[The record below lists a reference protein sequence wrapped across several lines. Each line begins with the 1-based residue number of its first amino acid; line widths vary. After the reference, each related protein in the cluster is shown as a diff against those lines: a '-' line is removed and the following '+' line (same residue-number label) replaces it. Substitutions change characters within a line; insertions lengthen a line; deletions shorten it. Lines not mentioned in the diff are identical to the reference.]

1 MSGTDRA
8 RLELEALDRA
18 ENAEQAGRPQIWQR
32 QAGESAKA
40 YNAFRIYRDL
50 AEQRTFAKV
59 GKELGCSSTNIER
72 WAARWCWTQRCYEY
86 DLVQEEEWQRQASRD
101 RVQMRRRQI
110 QLGQA
115 LQAVGAHSVR
125 EWQARIAGG
134 QPLNLDP
141 VETVAILKLG
151 AELEGKGHGEE
162 REGGR
167 YTRINV
173 IYSTLTDEVFEES
186 CKNGGMPVQGRGMG
200 ATMTEEE
207 IERRQWETLTPEE
220 QAAQAVWKDPPRKLT
235 N

>member
-1 MSGTDRA
+1 MSNTDKV
-8 RLELEALDRA
+8 RLEVEALERA
-18 ENAEQAGRPQIWQR
+18 ESAEQSGRPQLWQR
-32 QAGESAKA
+32 QPGESAKA

-72 WAARWCWTQRCYEY
+72 WAARWCWTQRVYEY

-101 RVQMRRRQI
+101 RVAMRRRQI

-115 LQAVGAHSVR
+115 LQSVGAYSVR
-125 EWQARIAGG
+125 EWQQKIAANL
-134 QPLNLDP
+134 PLHLDP

-151 AELEGKGHGEE
+151 SELEAKGHGEE
-162 REGGR
+162 KEGGQ

-173 IYSTLTDEVFEES
+173 VIGTLSDEAFAENCKDGARPRHVGASMPFAEFERLQWEGLS
-186 CKNGGMPVQGRGMG
+186 
-200 ATMTEEE
+200 EEE
-207 IERRQWETLTPEE
+207 KASQLG
-220 QAAQAVWKDPPRKLT
+220 WKDAPKKL